1 MSVETREDGLTKK
14 ERTRNERALLSSL
27 RADGPQSSAQLARRI
42 NVSAQTASVLTRGLE
57 TEGFLSK
64 GKPVKGGVGKP
75 HVPVHLNPDASFA
88 FGLRIGR
95 RGADLVLLDLVGQVR
110 MRATTQFPYPTPALI
125 ETFIATQLDRTKATL
140 NSAQFD
146 RIEGIGIAAPFELW
160 NWSESLNA
168 PRDEAERWRGY
179 DFIESFSRFT
189 TLPVII
195 ANDIN
200 MACSGELIYGAGAD
214 LPDFG
219 YFYVGAFVGGGI
231 AMNGRVYHGSRR
243 NAGALGSIPVGP
255 RADIKHQLMHHAS
268 IYRLEDAIRAEIKA
282 GVDLRE
288 DSAVWRTHAHLVE
301 PWLEDTAENLAK
313 AATAVC
319 AVLDLPV
326 VLVDGSLP
334 TDIRARLVALMN
346 DAIPK
351 FDQRGLNPFVAKEGV
366 LGREAA
372 ALGAAQEPLVRAHF
386 EIG

>member
-1 MSVETREDGLTKK
+1 M
-14 ERTRNERALLSSL
+14 
-27 RADGPQSSAQLARRI
+27 
-42 NVSAQTASVLTRGLE
+42 SAQTASVLTRGLE

-75 HVPVHLNPDASFA
+75 HVPVRLNPDASFA

-125 ETFIATQLDRTKATL
+125 ETFVATQLDRTKATL
-140 NSAQFD
+140 NSAQYD

-168 PRDEAERWRGY
+168 PPDEAERWRGY
-179 DFIESFSRFT
+179 DFIQSFSRFT

-214 LPDFG
+214 LQDFG

-231 AMNGRVYHGSRR
+231 AMNGRVYHGSRH

-268 IYRLEDAIRAEIKA
+268 IYRLEDAIRADTSAK
-282 GVDLRE
+282 VDLRE

-326 VLVDGSLP
+326 ILVDGSLP
-334 TDIRARLVALMN
+334 TGIRAQLVALMN

-351 FDQRGLNPFVAKEGV
+351 FDQRGLNSFVAKEGV

-386 EIG
+386 EVG